1 MLKGLKSLR
10 ENTILTSFCGEAHLL
25 PSESKSRPC
34 RDKHSFFMEE
44 VKGRSLPGQGSA
56 TEL

>member
-10 ENTILTSFCGEAHLL
+10 ENTILTSFCGEACLL
-25 PSESKSRPC
+25 PSDSKSRA
-34 RDKHSFFMEE
+34 RRAHSFIMD
-44 VKGRSLPGQGSA
+44 VKGRNLPGQGPA